1 MGVEIILLFHCCS
14 DFFRGEVYPLFFDRC
29 GKVILLYC
37 RDLSPIPFNVEG
49 GTEAAERLELVAD
62 FERYEIN
69 SMIRFSVF
77 AGEDKYR
84 STVLD
89 QVARINERRA
99 SKHFVTSTNTNRDAS
114 RKKGPPNI
122 RTNPSYL
129 IGLKSLSSSRCN
141 QK

>member
-77 AGEDKYR
+77 AGEGKNR

-89 QVARINERRA
+89 QVARITERRA
-99 SKHFVTSTNTNRDAS
+99 SKHFVTSTNTNKIRQS
-114 RKKGPPNI
+114 QKGPPNI
-122 RTNPSYL
+122 RTDPS
-129 IGLKSLSSSRCN
+129 
-141 QK
+141 